1 MNEHTKKLYT
11 YVGMRLLEKR
21 KKRRFSLAYVAQRV
35 NMSPQ
40 QLQKYERAHSML
52 SGSRLYQLA
61 DVLRVDVNYFFE
73 GFSEFEARM
82 TPAMQTTIRS
92 PFEPLNIL
100 LIEGNTSDAYRM
112 RKALEECGTNVNLF
126 AMRDDF
132 TVLRFLRN
140 QITSVSFPRPDLIL
154 LGFPLLKNGGI
165 FLLREMKRDRALS
178 DIPIVVLT
186 NSVDKKEMIS
196 CYTEHASA
204 YMYKSFECEM
214 FKHAIKALVS
224 YWTHVVVL
232 PNRQV
237 HASHTSN

>member
-82 TPAMQTTIRS
+82 TGQS
-92 PFEPLNIL
+92 
-100 LIEGNTSDAYRM
+100 G
-112 RKALEECGTNVNLF
+112 
-126 AMRDDF
+126 
-132 TVLRFLRN
+132 FLRQFTQRLDTLAN
-140 QITSVSFPRPDLIL
+140 PRTDVEKVC
-154 LGFPLLKNGGI
+154 PL
-165 FLLREMKRDRALS
+165 
-178 DIPIVVLT
+178 
-186 NSVDKKEMIS
+186 
-196 CYTEHASA
+196 
-204 YMYKSFECEM
+204 
-214 FKHAIKALVS
+214 
-224 YWTHVVVL
+224 
-232 PNRQV
+232 
-237 HASHTSN
+237 